1 VGGDHRTLPDA
12 AIHPWTEIRRSGE
25 KILCSEKRP
34 VEDPL
39 TDYLDNV
46 DSDWFSQRLSVT
58 MTVIVAAFVILVA
71 RLLFLQVIEGEELR
85 RLSEI
90 NSIRLKSVEAPR
102 GLIYDT
108 HGRLMADNR
117 PSYDLSVIV
126 KDAEPL
132 AQTIEK
138 LSRYSGIDEAQLLEQ
153 LEKAKETRAYKPVLL
168 KSDISRDALA
178 AIEVNRWD
186 LPGIVVD
193 VSPRRDYIFSPSSAH
208 ILGYMGEIGV
218 DDLKKEIYSDCK
230 TGDFIGK
237 YGIERARE
245 HWLRGKRGGQQV
257 EVNATG
263 QVVRVLNTVD
273 AIPGHNIVLSIDQ
286 ALQQT
291 AEQLLVDQA
300 GAAVAVDPSTG
311 QILAMVSTPSFDQN
325 AFISGMSH
333 ETWNALISDP
343 MHPLENKAI
352 QGEYPPASTYKII
365 AAAAGLEEGVID
377 ANTSF
382 FCPGFLKFGNRSYRC
397 WKKWGHGDVDILKA
411 LSESCDVYFYKV
423 GQELGV
429 DRLAWYARAFGLGE
443 RTGIDLD
450 HEGGGLVPTA
460 QWKKKRV
467 GVSWQ
472 KGETLSVV
480 IGQGFNLTTPLQMAM
495 VAATVGNGGIR
506 YRPKIVK
513 TIRTA
518 GGEVVFES
526 TPEVVGRL
534 PVSEKTLQL
543 VREGL
548 FKVVND
554 RHGTAWRSRLDGIV
568 MCGKTGTAQVVGRR
582 DDDADGDGE
591 GDPIKDHAWF
601 VAYAPEEDPRI
612 AVAVIVEHG
621 EHGSSAAAPV
631 AAEMIRFYLSGGQ
644 PKDV

>member
-1 VGGDHRTLPDA
+1 
-12 AIHPWTEIRRSGE
+12 
-25 KILCSEKRP
+25 
-34 VEDPL
+34 L

-46 DSDWFSQRLSVT
+46 DSDWFNQRLSAT
-58 MTVIVAAFVILVA
+58 LTVIVAAFVILVA

-90 NSIRLKSVEAPR
+90 NSIRLKSVDAPR

-108 HGRLMADNR
+108 HDRLMADNR

-126 KDAEPL
+126 KDAHPL

-138 LSRYSGIDEAQLLEQ
+138 LSRYTGFDEAQLLEQ
-153 LEKAKETRAYKPVLL
+153 LEKARGTRAYKPVLL

-178 AIEVNRWD
+178 AVEVNRWD

-208 ILGYMGEIGV
+208 LLGYMGEIGV
-218 DDLKKEIYSDCK
+218 ADLKKKIYSDCK

-300 GAAVAVDPSTG
+300 GSAVAVDPSTG

-352 QGEYPPASTYKII
+352 QAEYPPASTYKII

-382 FCPGFLKFGNRSYRC
+382 FCPGFLKFGNRAYRC
-397 WKKWGHGDVDILKA
+397 WKKWGHGEVDILKA

-443 RTGIDLD
+443 PTGIDLD

-467 GVSWQ
+467 GISWQ

-495 VAATVGNGGIR
+495 VAATVGNGGTR

-518 GGEVVFES
+518 DGKIIFES

-554 RHGTAWRSRLDGIV
+554 RHGTAWRSRLEGV
-568 MCGKTGTAQVVGRR
+568 AMCGKTGTAQVVGRR

-601 VAYAPEEDPRI
+601 VAYAPSEDPRI

-644 PKDV
+644 PKSDAPLAAVPTPSADGD

>member
-1 VGGDHRTLPDA
+1 
-12 AIHPWTEIRRSGE
+12 
-25 KILCSEKRP
+25 
-34 VEDPL
+34 L

-518 GGEVVFES
+518 DGEVVFES

-601 VAYAPEEDPRI
+601 VAYAPRGGSQDCRGGNCRAWGAWIQCRCPRGGRNDPILFVWR
-612 AVAVIVEHG
+612 
-621 EHGSSAAAPV
+621 AAQRCLIGDCCNVLIGACSP
-631 AAEMIRFYLSGGQ
+631 
-644 PKDV
+644 

>member
-1 VGGDHRTLPDA
+1 M
-12 AIHPWTEIRRSGE
+12 
-25 KILCSEKRP
+25 
-34 VEDPL
+34 

-46 DSDWFSQRLSVT
+46 DSDWFSQRISVT
-58 MTVIVAAFVILVA
+58 LTVIVAAFVILVA
-71 RLLFLQVIEGEELR
+71 RLLYLQVIEGEELR

-90 NSIRLKSVEAPR
+90 NSIRLKSVDAPR

-108 HGRLMADNR
+108 HGRLLVDNR

-126 KDAEPL
+126 KDADPL

-138 LSRYSGIDEAQLLEQ
+138 LSRYTGIQEMQLWERLEAA
-153 LEKAKETRAYKPVLL
+153 KATRAYKPVLL
-168 KSDISRDALA
+168 KSDINRDALA

-208 ILGYMGEIGV
+208 ILGYMGEIGAE
-218 DDLKKEIYSDCK
+218 DLKKKIYDDCK
-230 TGDFIGK
+230 TGDYIGK

-273 AIPGHNIVLSIDQ
+273 AIPGHNIILSIDQ
-286 ALQQT
+286 ALQET
-291 AEQLLVDQA
+291 AEQMLSGKG
-300 GAAVAVDPSTG
+300 GAAVAVEPSTG
-311 QILAMVSTPSFDQN
+311 QILAMASSPSFDQN

-343 MHPLENKAI
+343 LHPLENKAI
-352 QGEYPPASTYKII
+352 QAEYPPASTYKII
-365 AAAAGLEEGVID
+365 SAAAGLEEGVID
-377 ANTSF
+377 AGTSY
-382 FCPGFLKFGNRSYRC
+382 FCPGFLKFGNRTYRC
-397 WKKWGHGDVDILKA
+397 WKKWGHGEVEIIKA
-411 LSESCDVYFYKV
+411 LRESCDVYFYKV

-443 RTGIDLD
+443 PTGVDLD

-467 GVSWQ
+467 GISWQ
-472 KGETLSVV
+472 KGETLSIV

-495 VAATVGNGGIR
+495 VAAAVGNGGIR
-506 YRPKIVK
+506 YRPTIVK

-518 GGEVVFES
+518 DGKIAYDS
-526 TPEVVGRL
+526 DPEIVGRL
-534 PVSEKTLQL
+534 PISEKTLQL

-548 FKVVND
+548 FQVVND
-554 RHGTAWRSRLDGIV
+554 RHGTAWHSRLDGV
-568 MCGKTGTAQVVGRR
+568 AMCGKTGTAQVVGRR
-582 DDDADGDGE
+582 EDDADGDGE
-591 GDPIKDHAWF
+591 GDLIKDHAWF
-601 VAYAPEEDPRI
+601 VAYAPRENPRI

-644 PKDV
+644 PKGGSPLGESGAAPNQGD

>member
-1 VGGDHRTLPDA
+1 M
-12 AIHPWTEIRRSGE
+12 
-25 KILCSEKRP
+25 
-34 VEDPL
+34 

-46 DSDWFSQRLSVT
+46 DSDWFNQRLSAT
-58 MTVIVAAFVILVA
+58 LTVIVAAFVVLVA
-71 RLLFLQVIEGEELR
+71 RLLFLQVIEGDELR

-90 NSIRLKSVEAPR
+90 NSIRLKSVDAPR

-108 HGRLMADNR
+108 QNRLMADNR

-126 KDAEPL
+126 KDASPL
-132 AQTIEK
+132 EETIHK
-138 LSRYSGIDEAQLLEQ
+138 LARYTGLDEVEFREN
-153 LEKAKETRAYKPVLL
+153 LEKAKGTRAYKPVLL

-186 LPGIVVD
+186 LPGIVVA

-218 DDLKKEIYSDCK
+218 EDLKKKIYSDCK

-273 AIPGHNIVLSIDQ
+273 AVPGHNIVLSIDQ

-291 AEQLLVDQA
+291 AERLLGDQA

-311 QILAMVSTPSFDQN
+311 QILAMASSPSFDQN

-333 ETWNALISDP
+333 ETWNALVSDP

-352 QGEYPPASTYKII
+352 QAEYPPASTYKII

-377 ANTSF
+377 ANTTF
-382 FCPGFLKFGNRSYRC
+382 FCPGFLKFGNRTYRC
-397 WKKWGHGDVDILKA
+397 WKKWGHGEVDILKA

-443 RTGIDLD
+443 PTGIDLD
-450 HEGGGLVPTA
+450 HEGSGLIPTA
-460 QWKKKRV
+460 RWKKKRV
-467 GVSWQ
+467 GISWQ

-495 VAATVGNGGIR
+495 VAATVGNGGTR

-513 TIRTA
+513 SIRTA
-518 GGEVVFES
+518 DGKTLYES
-526 TPEVVGRL
+526 VPEVVGRL
-534 PVSEKTLQL
+534 PVSENTMSL
-543 VREGL
+543 VRKGL
-548 FKVVND
+548 FNVVND
-554 RHGTAWRSRLDGIV
+554 RHGTAWRSRLDGV
-568 MCGKTGTAQVVGRR
+568 AMCGKTGTAQVVGRR
-582 DDDADGDGE
+582 DDGAEGDGE
-591 GDPIKDHAWF
+591 REPIKDHAWF
-601 VAYAPEEDPRI
+601 IAYAPQEHPRI
-612 AVAVIVEHG
+612 AAAVIVEHG

-631 AAEMIRFYLSGGQ
+631 AAEMIRFYLSGGK
-644 PKDV
+644 PKDDLPAE

>member
-1 VGGDHRTLPDA
+1 
-12 AIHPWTEIRRSGE
+12 
-25 KILCSEKRP
+25 
-34 VEDPL
+34 L

-333 ETWNALISDP
+333 ETWNALDIRS
-343 MHPLENKAI
+343 H
-352 QGEYPPASTYKII
+352 AS
-365 AAAAGLEEGVID
+365 
-377 ANTSF
+377 
-382 FCPGFLKFGNRSYRC
+382 P
-397 WKKWGHGDVDILKA
+397 
-411 LSESCDVYFYKV
+411 
-423 GQELGV
+423 
-429 DRLAWYARAFGLGE
+429 
-443 RTGIDLD
+443 
-450 HEGGGLVPTA
+450 
-460 QWKKKRV
+460 
-467 GVSWQ
+467 
-472 KGETLSVV
+472 
-480 IGQGFNLTTPLQMAM
+480 
-495 VAATVGNGGIR
+495 
-506 YRPKIVK
+506 
-513 TIRTA
+513 
-518 GGEVVFES
+518 
-526 TPEVVGRL
+526 
-534 PVSEKTLQL
+534 
-543 VREGL
+543 
-548 FKVVND
+548 
-554 RHGTAWRSRLDGIV
+554 
-568 MCGKTGTAQVVGRR
+568 
-582 DDDADGDGE
+582 
-591 GDPIKDHAWF
+591 
-601 VAYAPEEDPRI
+601 
-612 AVAVIVEHG
+612 
-621 EHGSSAAAPV
+621 
-631 AAEMIRFYLSGGQ
+631 
-644 PKDV
+644 

>member
-1 VGGDHRTLPDA
+1 M
-12 AIHPWTEIRRSGE
+12 
-25 KILCSEKRP
+25 
-34 VEDPL
+34 

>member
-1 VGGDHRTLPDA
+1 
-12 AIHPWTEIRRSGE
+12 
-25 KILCSEKRP
+25 
-34 VEDPL
+34 L

-108 HGRLMADNR
+108 HDRLMADNR

-237 YGIERARE
+237 YGIERDRE

-365 AAAAGLEEGVID
+365 AAAAALEEGVID

-601 VAYAPEEDPRI
+601 VAYAPGEDPRI

>member
-1 VGGDHRTLPDA
+1 
-12 AIHPWTEIRRSGE
+12 
-25 KILCSEKRP
+25 
-34 VEDPL
+34 L

-58 MTVIVAAFVILVA
+58 LTVIVAAFVILAA
-71 RLLFLQVIEGEELR
+71 RLLYLQVIEGEELR

-90 NSIRLKSVEAPR
+90 NSIRLKSVDAPR

-108 HGRLMADNR
+108 HGRLLVDNR

-126 KDAEPL
+126 KDADPL
-132 AQTIEK
+132 AQTIGK
-138 LSRYSGIDEAQLLEQ
+138 LSRYTGIDETQLWERLESA
-153 LEKAKETRAYKPVLL
+153 KATRAYKPVLL
-168 KSDISRDALA
+168 KSDINRDALA

-208 ILGYMGEIGV
+208 ILGYMGEIGAE
-218 DDLKKEIYSDCK
+218 DLKKEIFNDCK
-230 TGDFIGK
+230 TGDYIGK

-273 AIPGHNIVLSIDQ
+273 AIPGHNVILSIDQ
-286 ALQQT
+286 ALQET
-291 AEQLLVDQA
+291 AEQMLLGKG

-311 QILAMVSTPSFDQN
+311 QVLAMASTPSFDQN

-343 MHPLENKAI
+343 LHPLENKAI
-352 QGEYPPASTYKII
+352 QAEYPPASTYKII

-377 ANTSF
+377 AGTSY
-382 FCPGFLKFGNRSYRC
+382 FCPGFLKFGNRTYRC
-397 WKKWGHGDVDILKA
+397 WKKWGHGEVDILKA
-411 LSESCDVYFYKV
+411 LRESCDVYFYKV

-429 DRLAWYARAFGLGE
+429 DRLAWYATAFGLGE
-443 RTGIDLD
+443 PTGIDLD

-467 GVSWQ
+467 GISWQ

-495 VAATVGNGGIR
+495 VAAAVGNGGIR
-506 YRPKIVK
+506 YRPTIVK

-518 GGEVVFES
+518 DGKIAYDS
-526 TPEVVGRL
+526 SPEIVGRL

-543 VREGL
+543 IREGL
-548 FKVVND
+548 FQVVND
-554 RHGTAWRSRLDGIV
+554 RHGTAWQSRLDSV
-568 MCGKTGTAQVVGRR
+568 AMCGKTGTAQVVGRR
-582 DDDADGDGE
+582 EDDADGDGE

-601 VAYAPEEDPRI
+601 VAYAPREHPRI

-644 PKDV
+644 PKGGLPLAESGAAPDHGG

>member
-1 VGGDHRTLPDA
+1 M
-12 AIHPWTEIRRSGE
+12 
-25 KILCSEKRP
+25 
-34 VEDPL
+34 

-58 MTVIVAAFVILVA
+58 LTVIVAAFVILVA
-71 RLLFLQVIEGEELR
+71 RLLYLQVIEGEELR

-90 NSIRLKSVEAPR
+90 NSIRLKSVDAPR

-108 HGRLMADNR
+108 HDRLLADNR
-117 PSYDLSVIV
+117 PSYDLSIIV
-126 KDAEPL
+126 KDADPL

-138 LSRYSGIDEAQLLEQ
+138 LSRYTGIHETQLWERLEAAQ
-153 LEKAKETRAYKPVLL
+153 ATRAYKPVLL
-168 KSDISRDALA
+168 KSDINRDALA

-208 ILGYMGEIGV
+208 ILGYMGEIGAE
-218 DDLKKEIYSDCK
+218 DLKKKIYSDCK
-230 TGDFIGK
+230 TGDYVGK

-273 AIPGHNIVLSIDQ
+273 AIPGHNIILSLDQ

-291 AEQLLVDQA
+291 AEKMLA
-300 GAAVAVDPSTG
+300 GKGGAAVAVDPSTG
-311 QILAMVSTPSFDQN
+311 QILAMASTPSFDQN

-333 ETWNALISDP
+333 EAWNTLISDP
-343 MHPLENKAI
+343 LHPLENKAI
-352 QGEYPPASTYKII
+352 QAEYPPASTYKII

-377 ANTSF
+377 ENTSY
-382 FCPGFLKFGNRSYRC
+382 FCPGFLKFGNRTYRC
-397 WKKWGHGDVDILKA
+397 WKKWGHGEVDILKA
-411 LSESCDVYFYKV
+411 LRESCDVYFYKV

-443 RTGIDLD
+443 PTGVDLD

-460 QWKKKRV
+460 QWKKARV

-472 KGETLSVV
+472 KGETLSIV

-495 VAATVGNGGIR
+495 VAATVGNGGTR

-518 GGEVVFES
+518 DGKVAYDSV
-526 TPEVVGRL
+526 PEIVGRL

-543 VREGL
+543 IREGL
-548 FKVVND
+548 FQVVND
-554 RHGTAWRSRLDGIV
+554 RHGTAWRSRLDGV
-568 MCGKTGTAQVVGRR
+568 AMCGKTGTAQVVGRR
-582 DDDADGDGE
+582 EDDADGDGE
-591 GDPIKDHAWF
+591 GEPIKDHAWF
-601 VAYAPEEDPRI
+601 VAYAPRENPRI

-631 AAEMIRFYLSGGQ
+631 ASEMIRFYLSGGQ
-644 PKDV
+644 PKGGSPHAESGAAPNQGD

>member
-1 VGGDHRTLPDA
+1 MTN
-12 AIHPWTEIRRSGE
+12 
-25 KILCSEKRP
+25 
-34 VEDPL
+34 
-39 TDYLDNV
+39 YLDNV
-46 DSDWFSQRLSVT
+46 DSEWFNQRLSAVLT
-58 MTVIVAAFVILVA
+58 LVIAAFVVLIA
-71 RLLFLQVIEGEELR
+71 RLLFLQVIEGGELR

-90 NSIRLKSVEAPR
+90 NSIRLRSVDAPR

-108 HGRLMADNR
+108 RDRLMADNR
-117 PSYDLSVIV
+117 PSYDLSIVV
-126 KDAEPL
+126 KDANPL
-132 AQTIEK
+132 DGTIQK
-138 LSRYSGIDEAQLLEQ
+138 LSRYTGIDEAHLWERLDE
-153 LEKAKETRAYKPVLL
+153 AKGTRAYKPVLL
-168 KSDISRDALA
+168 KPDIGREALA

-186 LPGIVVD
+186 LPGIVVA

-208 ILGYMGEIGV
+208 ILGYMGEIGGE
-218 DDLKKEIYSDCK
+218 DLKKKIYSDCK
-230 TGDFIGK
+230 AGDFIGK

-263 QVVRVLNTVD
+263 QVVRVLDTVD

-286 ALQQT
+286 FLQVR
-291 AEQLLVDQA
+291 AEQLLADQA
-300 GAAVAVDPSTG
+300 GSAVAVDPSTG
-311 QILAMVSTPSFDQN
+311 QVLAMASSPSFDQN

-343 MHPLENKAI
+343 SHPLENKAI
-352 QGEYPPASTYKII
+352 QAEYPPASTYKII

-377 ANTSF
+377 ESTSF
-382 FCPGFLKFGNRSYRC
+382 FCPGFLKFGNRTYRC
-397 WKKWGHGDVDILKA
+397 WKKWGHGEVGIFKA
-411 LSESCDVYFYKV
+411 ISQSCDVYFYKV

-443 RTGIDLD
+443 PTGVDLD
-450 HEGGGLVPTA
+450 HEGSGLVPTA
-460 QWKKKRV
+460 QWKKSRV
-467 GVSWQ
+467 GISWQ

-495 VAATVGNGGIR
+495 VAAAVGNGGTR

-518 GGEVVFES
+518 DGKAVYES
-526 TPEVVGRL
+526 VPEVVGRL
-534 PVSEKTLQL
+534 PISEKTLGL

-548 FKVVND
+548 FMAVND
-554 RHGTAWRSRLDGIV
+554 RRGTAWRSRLEGVV

-582 DDDADGDGE
+582 DDAAE
-591 GDPIKDHAWF
+591 GDDESEPIKDHAWF
-601 VAYAPEEDPRI
+601 VAYAPQENPRI
-612 AVAVIVEHG
+612 AVAVIIEHG

-644 PKDV
+644 PNDV

>member
-1 VGGDHRTLPDA
+1 
-12 AIHPWTEIRRSGE
+12 
-25 KILCSEKRP
+25 
-34 VEDPL
+34 L

>member
-1 VGGDHRTLPDA
+1 M
-12 AIHPWTEIRRSGE
+12 
-25 KILCSEKRP
+25 
-34 VEDPL
+34 

-108 HGRLMADNR
+108 HDRLMADNR

-237 YGIERARE
+237 YGIERDRE

-365 AAAAGLEEGVID
+365 AAAAALEEGVID

-601 VAYAPEEDPRI
+601 VAYAPGEDPRI

>member
-1 VGGDHRTLPDA
+1 M
-12 AIHPWTEIRRSGE
+12 
-25 KILCSEKRP
+25 
-34 VEDPL
+34 
-39 TDYLDNV
+39 TDYLNNV
-46 DSDWFSQRLSVT
+46 DSDWFSGRLSVT
-58 MTVIVAAFVILVA
+58 LGLVLTVFVVLIV
-71 RLLFLQVIEGEELR
+71 RLFFLQVIDGEELR

-90 NSIRLKSVEAPR
+90 NSIRLKSVDAPR

-108 HGRLMADNR
+108 HDRLMADNR
-117 PSYDLSVIV
+117 PSYDLSIIV
-126 KDAEPL
+126 KDADPL

-138 LSRYSGIDEAQLLEQ
+138 LSRYAGIDEARLWER
-153 LEKAKETRAYKPVLL
+153 LEKAKGTRAYQPVLL
-168 KSDISRDALA
+168 KPDISRDALA

-193 VSPRRDYIFSPSSAH
+193 VSPRRDYIFTPSSAH

-218 DDLKKEIYSDCK
+218 EDLKKGIYGDCK
-230 TGDFIGK
+230 AGDFIGK

-273 AIPGHNIVLSIDQ
+273 ATPGHNIVLSVDRS
-286 ALQQT
+286 LQLT
-291 AEQLLVDQA
+291 AEQLLTDQA

-311 QILAMVSTPSFDQN
+311 QILAMASSPSFDQN

-333 ETWNALISDP
+333 ETWNALVSDP
-343 MHPLENKAI
+343 LHPLENKAI

-377 ANTSF
+377 EHTSF
-382 FCPGFLKFGNRSYRC
+382 FCPGFLKFGNRTYRC
-397 WKKWGHGDVDILKA
+397 WKKWGHGEVDIIKA

-429 DRLAWYARAFGLGE
+429 DRLAWYARAFGLGVP
-443 RTGIDLD
+443 TGLDMD

-460 QWKKKRV
+460 QWKKKRT
-467 GVSWQ
+467 GIAWQ
-472 KGETLSVV
+472 KGETLSIV

-495 VAATVGNGGIR
+495 VVAAVGNGGTR
-506 YRPKIVK
+506 YRPQIVK

-518 GGEVVFES
+518 DGKTIYES
-526 TPEVVGRL
+526 VPEVAGRL
-534 PVSEKTLQL
+534 PISEKNLGI

-548 FKVVND
+548 FKTVND
-554 RHGTAWRSRLDGIV
+554 RHGTAWRSRLEGV
-568 MCGKTGTAQVVGRR
+568 AMCGKTGTAQVVGRR
-582 DDDADGDGE
+582 EDDTDGDGA

-601 VAYAPEEDPRI
+601 VAYAPREDPRI

-621 EHGSSAAAPV
+621 EHGSSTAAPV
-631 AAEMIRFYLSGGQ
+631 AAEMIRFYLSGGK
-644 PKDV
+644 PEVDASIAATRTTPDEGG

>member
-1 VGGDHRTLPDA
+1 
-12 AIHPWTEIRRSGE
+12 
-25 KILCSEKRP
+25 
-34 VEDPL
+34 
-39 TDYLDNV
+39 
-46 DSDWFSQRLSVT
+46 
-58 MTVIVAAFVILVA
+58 
-71 RLLFLQVIEGEELR
+71 
-85 RLSEI
+85 
-90 NSIRLKSVEAPR
+90 
-102 GLIYDT
+102 
-108 HGRLMADNR
+108 
-117 PSYDLSVIV
+117 
-126 KDAEPL
+126 
-132 AQTIEK
+132 
-138 LSRYSGIDEAQLLEQ
+138 
-153 LEKAKETRAYKPVLL
+153 
-168 KSDISRDALA
+168 
-178 AIEVNRWD
+178 
-186 LPGIVVD
+186 
-193 VSPRRDYIFSPSSAH
+193 
-208 ILGYMGEIGV
+208 
-218 DDLKKEIYSDCK
+218 
-230 TGDFIGK
+230 
-237 YGIERARE
+237 
-245 HWLRGKRGGQQV
+245 
-257 EVNATG
+257 
-263 QVVRVLNTVD
+263 
-273 AIPGHNIVLSIDQ
+273 
-286 ALQQT
+286 
-291 AEQLLVDQA
+291 
-300 GAAVAVDPSTG
+300 
-311 QILAMVSTPSFDQN
+311 
-325 AFISGMSH
+325 
-333 ETWNALISDP
+333 LISDP

-631 AAEMIRFYLSGGQ
+631 AAEMIRFYISGGQ
-644 PKDV
+644 PKGDLEGSPKMFDRRLLQCFDWGLLAWRFR